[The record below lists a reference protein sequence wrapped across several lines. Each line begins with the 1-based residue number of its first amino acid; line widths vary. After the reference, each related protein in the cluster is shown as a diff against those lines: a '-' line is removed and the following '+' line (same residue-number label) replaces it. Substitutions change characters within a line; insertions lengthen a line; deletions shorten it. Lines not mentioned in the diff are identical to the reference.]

1 MLGQEAK
8 LIRRRIR
15 DAARAYRNR
24 GYKVIVD
31 PRIEELPPF
40 LHGFKPDI
48 VAQKDNDKVIIEV
61 KTQPKLKGSNEI
73 ISLAEKVAAE
83 TPWRFEL
90 IVTNPGTIGTSLA
103 PPEIA
108 RVIGKLLS
116 EAELLFK
123 TGLRDAAVVYSFSA
137 VEALIQEIA
146 RKHGTNGD
154 EDGFSTILRTLVYE
168 GHIDHEFYQEFQKF
182 QEERNR
188 IVHQSDPTRT
198 ISERDIV
205 KIVEKVKAALSETE
219 IAA

>member
-1 MLGQEAK
+1 
-8 LIRRRIR
+8 
-15 DAARAYRNR
+15 
-24 GYKVIVD
+24 
-31 PRIEELPPF
+31 
-40 LHGFKPDI
+40 
-48 VAQKDNDKVIIEV
+48 
-61 KTQPKLKGSNEI
+61 
-73 ISLAEKVAAE
+73 
-83 TPWRFEL
+83 
-90 IVTNPGTIGTSLA
+90 LA

-168 GHIDHEFYQEFQKF
+168 GHIDHEFYQELQKF

-188 IVHQSDPTRT
+188 IVHQSDPTGT